1 MSNFLSPQIRSELL
15 LRHKNERDKRVCDRI
30 KVILLRDEGWA
41 YEEIAHALLLS
52 HEGIRKQVEDYLER
66 NKLKPENGGSE
77 TMLNELQTNELATH
91 LEQNT
96 YIKVK
101 EIVDYVKT
109 AYDVKYSISGMTNW
123 LKSQNFSYHK
133 PAVVPAKANKERQ
146 KQWLE
151 AYNKMR
157 NHLPEEDHIVFFDGV
172 HPSHEVRVVRGWIK
186 KGQRKEIPTNGG
198 QRRINIIGALNLE
211 TMSLFTKE
219 YDTINAGSTTDFFD
233 YLQKS
238 IPTVFINIVLDQA
251 RYNTCNVVKDYAS
264 NNPRIKL
271 HYLPPYSPNL
281 NAIEPC
287 WKIMHEHV
295 TNNQYYAH
303 FKDFTEAIHKFFNT
317 TFSEYASQWVDRL
330 TDNFRILHS
339 PLNPNS

>member
-1 MSNFLSPQIRSELL
+1 MNNFLSAQIRSELI
-15 LRHKNERDKRVCDRI
+15 LRHKDERDKRVCDRI
-30 KVILLRDEGWA
+30 KAVLLRDEGWT
-41 YEEIAHALLLS
+41 YEEISHVLLLS
-52 HEGIRKQVEDYLER
+52 DEGIKKQVEDYLTK

-77 TMLNELQTNELATH
+77 AILNELQTSEIVAH

-96 YIKVK
+96 YIKVT

-109 AYDVKYSISGMTNW
+109 SYGINYSISGMTNW

-133 PAVVPAKANKERQ
+133 PAVVPAKANKEKQ
-146 KQWLE
+146 KEWLE
-151 AYNKMR
+151 AYNKMK
-157 NHLPEEDHIVFFDGV
+157 NHLPEEDHILFFDGV

-186 KGQRKEIPTNGG
+186 KGQRKEIPTNAG
-198 QRRINIIGALNLE
+198 QKRINILGALNLE

-219 YDTINAGSTTDFFD
+219 YETINAGSATDFFD

-238 IPTVFINIVLDQA
+238 IPTGIINIVLDQA
-251 RYNTCNVVKDYAS
+251 RYNTCNEVKEYAS
-264 NNPRIKL
+264 NNPRIRL
-271 HYLPPYSPNL
+271 NYLPPYSPNL

-287 WKIMHEHV
+287 WKIMHEYV

-303 FKDFTEAIHKFFNT
+303 FKDFTEAIQKFCTT

-330 TDNFRILHS
+330 TDNFRILNS